1 MGGPSSNPKMHKNT
15 LGILQ
20 KCFGLC
26 LIKEWGKVRC
36 CRGSPAAVVPS
47 AQAFWRFLQLEHV
60 LVFSLEHG
68 TVRLCP
74 PTIHASQ
81 SYSLVLFSRE
91 QLFWEEQNMCQ
102 GSAWYWSSPSSC
114 SLLGADGQQGPG
126 WGGVAPA
133 QRVPVQMCEFS
144 LKMSEVV

>member
-1 MGGPSSNPKMHKNT
+1 MGGPSSNPKMHKYT

-36 CRGSPAAVVPS
+36 CRGTPAAVVPS

-60 LVFSLEHG
+60 LAFSSEHG
-68 TVRLCP
+68 TVGLCP

-91 QLFWEEQNMCQ
+91 QLFWEEQNISGFYLVLVFTQ
-102 GSAWYWSSPSSC
+102 LLLSARS
-114 SLLGADGQQGPG
+114 
-126 WGGVAPA
+126 
-133 QRVPVQMCEFS
+133 
-144 LKMSEVV
+144 